1 LGSFWLSQL
10 YQYSKTWQPSLLGIL
25 KHLTFSRAMAAD
37 KPKPPIRH
45 MTPLELMRHR
55 NDLMHSKASI
65 CAGRSFAPRPTD
77 VFIVTYP
84 K

>member
-1 LGSFWLSQL
+1 MA
-10 YQYSKTWQPSLLGIL
+10 QP
-25 KHLTFSRAMAAD
+25 
-37 KPKPPIRH
+37 PPVRT

-55 NDLMHSKASI
+55 NDLMHSKDSI
-65 CAGRSFAPRPTD
+65 AAGRSFTPRPTY